1 MDRRL
6 ARRALDTERP
16 SAQSAKRDAR
26 KCRTIRREQGFTL
39 IEMMIVVAIIGLIM
53 GSVAIVAVRQFHI
66 AKIKNA
72 QQMVLTVA
80 SAVELYSTQHND
92 PCPSNGVAGLVSEKL
107 LKKHPKDPWGQELLF
122 TCPGTNNQEGA
133 DVASRG
139 PDKQEGT
146 ADDVKSWD
154 L

>member
-1 MDRRL
+1 MDKVLGRV
-6 ARRALDTERP
+6 ARRAIDSQR
-16 SAQSAKRDAR
+16 
-26 KCRTIRREQGFTL
+26 GFTL

-53 GSVAIVAVRQFHI
+53 GSVAIVAVKQWRTAQV
-66 AKIKNA
+66 KNA

-92 PCPSNGVAGLVSEKL
+92 PCPSNGLAGLVSEKL

-146 ADDVKSWD
+146 NDDIKSWE